1 MVGQLAAET
10 GWSVGYIL
18 DRVNVV
24 TLQLM
29 TADMPHWVPAQ
40 RPDPMRQIREM
51 ERREKERDS
60 HAQTQQ
66 TKEKGVS
73 PLEYFTN
80 YAVKD

>member
-1 MVGQLAAET
+1 MGQLAAET
-10 GWSVGYIL
+10 GWSISYIL

-24 TLQLM
+24 TLHLM
-29 TADMPHWVPAQ
+29 TADMPHWVPPQ
-40 RPDPMRQIREM
+40 QPDPMRQIREM

-66 TKEKGVS
+66 TREKGVS